1 MTCRR
6 RTTPCLQRSA
16 QRMGRQFSVRRV
28 LGVACL
34 TVSLAAIGHAE
45 PRLSR
50 LPAGEWPAL
59 QDDLDRGSLATV
71 LHRSLAALEKK
82 PGARTVAFAGTRV
95 TVARLRDSLTAF
107 LALLDRT
114 ADLGSADF
122 ARAVRRHFDLYRVQT
137 PVRFT
142 AYHEPE
148 LPGSTTR
155 TERYRYPLYAPP
167 DDLVR
172 GDPEPRGSEKDRPK
186 GYGRRVGGTLVPYF
200 SRAEID
206 GEGVLRRRGKE
217 VVWLDD
223 PIERFFLHIQGS
235 GKIRLPDGGTLRV
248 GYAASN
254 GWPYRSIGKL
264 LLSQD
269 KLGPGGA
276 SAQGL
281 RRYLRRHPHEQNAVL
296 FHNPRYIF
304 FRPVPDGPLGSLGV
318 TLTPGRS
325 IATDPRWYPPGA
337 IGFIVT
343 TRPIQGADGRIAWR
357 EFSRFVSLQDR
368 GAAITGPGRVD
379 IYWGSGPQPEAGLMS
394 QRGAL
399 YVLLEKDR

>member
-1 MTCRR
+1 MACGKRYPLLLPDRGQRGRPRPVT
-6 RTTPCLQRSA
+6 RSA
-16 QRMGRQFSVRRV
+16 LVV
-28 LGVACL
+28 LWL
-34 TVSLAAIGHAE
+34 TVALIAVGHAE

-50 LPAGEWPAL
+50 LPASEWPAL

-71 LHRSLAALEKK
+71 LRRSLAALEKK

-95 TVARLRDSLTAF
+95 TVARLRGSLTAF

-172 GDPEPRGSEKDRPK
+172 GDPESRRGEQDRPK

-206 GEGVLRRRGKE
+206 GEGVLRGHGKE

-337 IGFIVT
+337 IGFIAT